1 MRLQVRVWRVKR
13 AAPSVASP
21 GLSSEA
27 CLTLAMVYTL
37 SPVTCHLT
45 LGDRYEVTGE
55 SLESKASGAE
65 RSLARFVIRSLP
77 HTGNGLYPVTC
88 NLSPNMLKDFLESR
102 LEKWKRLENLA
113 ARASRLRLSQL
124 SGKEV
129 REFGQLYRR
138 AAADLAIAR
147 EEVRDQRLIN
157 YLNHLV
163 GRAHGA
169 IYRSES
175 SGFGVFITFLRYE
188 FPAVFRKTFLYTFTA
203 FLVFAASAIFAS
215 SVSLLDEG
223 FGERIAP
230 QLKQDI
236 IAHNN
241 WTDRI
246 NSANPLASTSIQRN
260 NITVTFYA
268 FGGGVS
274 GGIFTLFVLI
284 QNGLQLGMVLSLCF
298 RYRFW
303 DIPIFVSAHGLIEL
317 TAIFIAGGAG
327 LMIGKALLMPGNLRR
342 IDALV
347 ENGRLAVKLILGCI
361 PMLVVAGL
369 IEGFISPA
377 HIPAAYKFSISA
389 MSAVVMALYFLTP
402 EPTTNPK

>member
-1 MRLQVRVWRVKR
+1 
-13 AAPSVASP
+13 
-21 GLSSEA
+21 
-27 CLTLAMVYTL
+27 MVYTL

-113 ARASRLRLSQL
+113 ARASRFRLSNL

-223 FGERIAP
+223 FAERIAP

-241 WTDRI
+241 STDRI
-246 NSANPLASTSIQRN
+246 NSANPLALTSIQRN

-303 DIPIFVSAHGLIEL
+303 DIPKSIAETEAQYHAELQPVLNKNKQSKDSAAHSSAKSIKRHSDVIPLNRGRSKRVSGVNPVGPVVVRDYVLLQLRSDAFGKTLVKKTNRRGEY
-317 TAIFIAGGAG
+317 GGRC
-327 LMIGKALLMPGNLRR
+327 K
-342 IDALV
+342 D
-347 ENGRLAVKLILGCI
+347 
-361 PMLVVAGL
+361 
-369 IEGFISPA
+369 
-377 HIPAAYKFSISA
+377 
-389 MSAVVMALYFLTP
+389 
-402 EPTTNPK
+402 